1 MISPDFTVD
10 DIIEVRR
17 QLDEETKEMG
27 TKIIPS
33 SYPAIQHLPHSKMR
47 DAADKSIG
55 AQEVEWLTVKTRSP
69 EDLVIVTEKVDGCN
83 VGVIKQ
89 GDSLFPII
97 RKGYDVRTNQF
108 DWIRDFA
115 RFVDQNEKR
124 FLHLL
129 SDGERVCGEWMIKT
143 HTIQYAMPH
152 EPFICFDLIK
162 GLDRIPYAEACERLQ
177 GDDFVCAGLV
187 HSGEAISTEMAITRL
202 GSGFHGAKGAPEGVV
217 YRYESAE
224 HGWLFS
230 AKFVSNPLVG
240 DQELL
245 QQNIENNIM
254 NSWRG
259 DTYP

>member
-1 MISPDFTVD
+1 
-10 DIIEVRR
+10 
-17 QLDEETKEMG
+17 MG
-27 TKIIPS
+27 NKIIPS
-33 SYPAIQHLPHSKMR
+33 NYPIIQHLPGSKMR
-47 DAADKSIG
+47 DTSDKSIG
-55 AQEVEWLTVKTRSP
+55 AQEVEWLTIRARSP
-69 EDLVIVTEKVDGCN
+69 KDVVVVTEKVDGCN
-83 VGVIKQ
+83 VGVIRQ
-89 GDSLFPII
+89 GDTLTPII

-115 RFVDQNEKR
+115 EFMEKNRKR

-129 SDGERVCGEWMIKT
+129 TDGERVCGEWMIKT
-143 HTIQYAMPH
+143 HTIHYDMPH

-162 GLDRIPYAEACERLQ
+162 GSERTPYMGTRKRLSEV
-177 GDDFVCAGLV
+177 GFVSAGLV
-187 HSGEAISTEMAITRL
+187 HCGTAIPTQEAIGKL
-202 GSGFHGAKGAPEGVV
+202 GKGFHGAIDAPEGVV

-240 DQELL
+240 DQALL

-259 DTYP
+259 DTYR